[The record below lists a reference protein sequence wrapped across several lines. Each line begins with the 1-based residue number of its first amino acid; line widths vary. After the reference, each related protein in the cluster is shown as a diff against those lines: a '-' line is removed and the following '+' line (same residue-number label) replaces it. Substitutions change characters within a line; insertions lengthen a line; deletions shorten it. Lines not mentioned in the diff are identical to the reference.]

1 MKTRPYSYTFSVS
14 GKTVTLTNYTT
25 VNLESIL
32 AIINTTTGYTLYQT
46 GSSSLKATVS
56 GNVITL
62 NSSIVTTGMADT
74 DKLLILVQEQDTID
88 NDVLPTLVRPEILG
102 GKAVTSSTYNPGY
115 TDGDAVVA
123 SFDKS
128 NGAQLV
134 NQGLLSA
141 SQGDSIK
148 SYEAATSDPT
158 ITGGSWIRITNA
170 NSTAQ
175 TVKSSG
181 GNIYNLNLVNLD
193 ATPSIIYVK
202 FYNKTGAT
210 SSDTPFLTIPV
221 ASGVGQM
228 VNIRNIIPFDTACS
242 VRCVT
247 GSADNNTT
255 APATSP
261 IIEIRYA

>member
-1 MKTRPYSYTFSVS
+1 MKTRVYSNSLNTAT
-14 GKTVTLTNYTT
+14 KQVTLSNYTT
-25 VNLESIL
+25 VSLEAIL
-32 AIINTTTGYTLYQT
+32 SIINVTTGTLLYEIEE
-46 GSSSLKATVS
+46 SSLIATVS

-62 NSSIVTTGMADT
+62 NSSVSMSGMNNT
-74 DKLLILVQEQDTID
+74 DKISVIYWDQDTID
-88 NDVLPTLVRPEILG
+88 NDVLPSVVRPEILG

-175 TVKSSG
+175 TVKSSA
-181 GNIYNLNLVNLD
+181 GNIYYLNLVNLD